1 MRWPW
6 QRRETR
12 EAREARYTD
21 LIIRALVGRATGA
34 DADVKGSGA
43 LEIAAGIVG
52 RAFAAARPVD
62 AGRAEAVLTPA
73 CLALIGREM
82 VRTGEALFVIEAA
95 RGLELIPVYT
105 WDVTGAPSPS
115 TWLYRVDL
123 AGPTIYRTRRVPA
136 ADVVSC
142 RWAVD
147 PARPWCGVDPLT
159 SAHLSGQLHAKTV
172 EALRD
177 EAGGPVG
184 NLIPVPKDPDNSL
197 DEVRSTIAGLK
208 GGAALLESMFDM
220 WGQSQDRNRAGWDPK
235 RIGAA
240 PGAALVDLHSAAV
253 RVALACCGIP
263 AELADAGVDA
273 TSRREA
279 WRQFLHS
286 TVAPLGRIV
295 ADELREKLELP
306 DGFRFDWTELAA
318 GDTQGRARAT
328 HSLAQAGVELERALT
343 LTGFAEPARG
353 AA

>member
-6 QRRETR
+6 KRREAETR
-12 EAREARYTD
+12 EAAYTD
-21 LIIRALVGRATGA
+21 LIVRALIGSATGA
-34 DADVKGSGA
+34 DADVKGTGA
-43 LEIAAGIVG
+43 LEIAAGIIG

-62 AGRAEAVLTPA
+62 AGHAVAVLTPA
-73 CLALIGREM
+73 CLELIGREM

-95 RGLELIPVYT
+95 RGLELIPVYV
-105 WDVTGAPSPS
+105 WDVRGSPSPS
-115 TWLYRVDL
+115 TWSYRCDM
-123 AGPTIYRTRRVPA
+123 AGPTIYRTRRVAA

-147 PARPWCGVDPLT
+147 PVRPWCGVDPLKF
-159 SAHLSGQLHAKTV
+159 AHLSGQLHAKTV
-172 EALRD
+172 EVLRD

-184 NLIPVPKDPDNSL
+184 SVIPIPKDPDSTVEDL
-197 DEVRSTIAGLK
+197 RATIAGLK
-208 GGAALLESMFDM
+208 GAAALVESQHDN
-220 WGQSQDRNRAGWDPK
+220 WGQSQDRNRPGWKPE

-240 PGAALVDLHSAAV
+240 PGAPLVDLHTAAV

-295 ADELREKLELP
+295 ADELRTKLELP
-306 DGFRFDWTELAA
+306 ESFRFEWTELAA
-318 GDTQGRARAT
+318 GDTQGRARAFQ
-328 HSLAQAGVELERALT
+328 SLTGGGVELERALT
-343 LTGFAEPARG
+343 LTGFSE
-353 AA
+353 